1 MTYVL
6 RCRADFAVRTD
17 AEGKEVLE
25 TSKSTVLMPAVCWNE
40 RGIKWFDDKQLVK
53 EVKC

>member
-1 MTYVL
+1 MTHVL

-25 TSKSTVLMPAVCWNE
+25 ASKSTVLMPVVCWNE
-40 RGIKWFDDKQLVK
+40 RGIKWFNDEQLVK
-53 EVKC
+53 EVER